1 MLRFLVVVCCS
12 LAFFRPAISTA
23 IGTEAL
29 EPVAARGFEPLELL
43 PSALLD
49 RRCGWSVGRNTGK
62 FSWVPRPALRTVS
75 GHALRIVSGHAMR
88 TVSGHALRTVYGH
101 ALRTVSGQLTHC
113 NSDRSR
119 TTGAG
124 DRATVLPHISTTDA
138 VVICGLMFCV
148 LLLQTTSLTL
158 PC

>member
-23 IGTEAL
+23 ISTEAL
-29 EPVAARGFEPLELL
+29 EPVAARGFEQLELL

-75 GHALRIVSGHAMR
+75 GHARFKAFWAIDTLQF
-88 TVSGHALRTVYGH
+88 
-101 ALRTVSGQLTHC
+101 GQVADH
-113 NSDRSR
+113 RR
-119 TTGAG
+119 W
-124 DRATVLPHISTTDA
+124 
-138 VVICGLMFCV
+138 
-148 LLLQTTSLTL
+148 
-158 PC
+158 